1 MKKVALVGLTLL
13 SLQVYAQ
20 DDLHQQLAKC
30 ANIDN
35 DIARLE
41 CFDALVKAP
50 NKQVNNDIKA
60 SAPNSNA
67 LTTNSVEKAPVV
79 AAKPT
84 IAENIE
90 DDFGKE
96 AKSKDVES
104 ITSTMIGTFK
114 GWKKGMVVKLENGQK
129 WRVTSAR
136 SGRTKL
142 ENPKVTIER
151 AVFGTFNMTVEGF
164 KTFAK
169 VKRIK

>member
-35 DIARLE
+35 DIARLA
-41 CFDALVKAP
+41 CFDALVKEPNKLTNDDTKAAP
-50 NKQVNNDIKA
+50 NI
-60 SAPNSNA
+60 SAQTANIA
-67 LTTNSVEKAPVV
+67 EKAPVV
-79 AAKPT
+79 AAKP
-84 IAENIE
+84 ISAEDIE

-169 VKRIK
+169 VKRIQ